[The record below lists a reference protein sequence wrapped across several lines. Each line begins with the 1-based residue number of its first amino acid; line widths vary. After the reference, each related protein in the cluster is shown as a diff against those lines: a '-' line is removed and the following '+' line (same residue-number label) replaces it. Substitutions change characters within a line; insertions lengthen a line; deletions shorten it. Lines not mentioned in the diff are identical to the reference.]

1 MRRSI
6 PGLVSQFSNTR
17 FAKQDPARRKNED
30 GTSNV
35 PTSFQIMDGFR
46 QWARDIG
53 MSVEVCE
60 QHILRCRGRGADALR
75 AGLKVVQSAYEKK
88 DREYV

>member
-6 PGLVSQFSNTR
+6 PGLVSQFGQSR

-35 PTSFQIMDGFR
+35 PTSFQIMDSFR
-46 QWARDIG
+46 QWARDNG
-53 MSVEVCE
+53 MSTEVCE
-60 QHILRCRGRGADALR
+60 QHILRCRGRGVDALY
-75 AGLKVVQSAYEKK
+75 AGLKVVRDAYERK